1 MPSLTPTSLIAPCGM
16 NCSVC
21 IAFLR
26 EKNKCQGCRSPDMG
40 KSVSILRCRIKNCE
54 SIKSGPIKFCFSCDC
69 FPCKRLKDLDKR
81 YRTKYHMSMIE
92 NLGNIKR
99 HGIRA
104 FVKKEKKRWECAV
117 CAGTVCVHRGYCF
130 KCGKRAW

>member
-1 MPSLTPTSLIAPCGM
+1 MSTLASLIAPCGM

-21 IAFLR
+21 MAFLR
-26 EKNKCQGCRSPDMG
+26 EKNKCLGCRAPDMG

-54 SIKSGPIKFCFSCDC
+54 SIKSGNIKFCISCDS

-99 HGIRA
+99 LGIRA
-104 FVKKEKKRWECAV
+104 FLKREKMRWQCSA
-117 CAGTVCVHRGYCF
+117 CGGTVCVHRGYCF
-130 KCGKRAW
+130 GCGKKAW